1 MREFFEGLRSADDV
15 IGYLAENKGQTIR
28 AAAAAVGIL
37 TVLFL
42 MVYQGDGEVELMD
55 TADPLQAEAAEGSGS
70 GSAGSAGAGTEGS
83 GGSASGSSGTG
94 GAYGAGDFGTDGVVT
109 AANGMIYVDIGGA
122 VKEPKLAE
130 LAAGSRVE
138 DAIQAAGGL
147 TGEAD
152 LSSINRAA
160 LLNDG
165 EKVYVPKKGEAALGS
180 GGADGTGGSGGAG
193 TAGASNPGGKIN
205 INTADITQL
214 QTITGVGPVTAQKII
229 DYRTEN
235 GRFSSIEDLKNISGI
250 GEKTFEKMKGDVT
263 V

>member
-1 MREFFEGLRSADDV
+1 M
-15 IGYLAENKGQTIR
+15 
-28 AAAAAVGIL
+28 
-37 TVLFL
+37 
-42 MVYQGDGEVELMD
+42 
-55 TADPLQAEAAEGSGS
+55 
-70 GSAGSAGAGTEGS
+70 
-83 GGSASGSSGTG
+83 
-94 GAYGAGDFGTDGVVT
+94 
-109 AANGMIYVDIGGA
+109 
-122 VKEPKLAE
+122 
-130 LAAGSRVE
+130 
-138 DAIQAAGGL
+138 
-147 TGEAD
+147 
-152 LSSINRAA
+152 
-160 LLNDG
+160 
-165 EKVYVPKKGEAALGS
+165 PKKGEAALGS